1 MSRRMVLDRER
12 KAREKK
18 KAENKRRIPDG
29 ILFFLDICLAL
40 GGLIYI
46 WRKIPLS
53 VLPYFCRP
61 ESSWSLMLS

>member
-1 MSRRMVLDRER
+1 MSRRKVLDRER

-18 KAENKRRIPDG
+18 KAENKRKIPDG

-40 GGLIYI
+40 GVLYI

-61 ESSWSLMLS
+61 ESSWSLMPS